1 MDLGKHIF
9 SFQVNDALAEKMND
23 IVGFCRNNEVRCSD
37 GLVMRALIE
46 HTELGPDLLGI
57 VRARKEAEKARR
69 REVVETT
76 RPDAPRRTRKKKS
89 G

>member
-1 MDLGKHIF
+1 METDKHVF
-9 SFQVNDALAEKMND
+9 SFQVNRALAEKMNEL
-23 IVGFCRNNEVRCSD
+23 VGFCRNNEVRCSE

-57 VRARKEAEKARR
+57 VRARKETERLER
-69 REVVETT
+69 REAYETNDDGFT
-76 RPDAPRRTRKKKS
+76 KRGRAKRK